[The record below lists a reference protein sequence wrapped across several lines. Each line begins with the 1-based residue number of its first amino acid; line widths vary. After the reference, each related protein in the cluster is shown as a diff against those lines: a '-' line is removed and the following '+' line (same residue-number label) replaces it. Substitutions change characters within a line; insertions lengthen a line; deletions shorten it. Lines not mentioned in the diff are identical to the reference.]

1 MINLK
6 EYAGVILYEGP
17 SMIDGAPI
25 VVIANRID
33 TDSNNAKTGAM
44 VQTFIMRQDIAPHE
58 ATKTGDDISI
68 CGDCTHRPANGG
80 SCYVKVFQAPLST
93 WRAYKRGRYLK
104 ISPQDAT
111 ELFAGRFFRLG
122 TYGDPAAAPYQIW
135 RAATLKTKGN
145 NGYTHQWKRFQ
156 SFKTLCMASA
166 DSVADANEAQ
176 ALGWRT
182 FRVKKSHEAINN
194 EVTCP
199 ASKEAGV
206 KTSCVD
212 CRACGGL
219 EAKAKASI
227 VINDHGPKR
236 NRGVK

>member
-17 SMIDGAPI
+17 SMIDGQPI

-33 TDSNNAKTGAM
+33 TASTNGKTGAM
-44 VQTFIMRQDIAPHE
+44 VQTFIMRQDIAPHD
-58 ATKTGDDISI
+58 AVKTGDDASI
-68 CGDCTHRPANGG
+68 CGDCTHRPVNGG

-93 WRAYKRGRYLK
+93 WKAYKRGRYLK
-104 ISPQDAT
+104 IDAAQSS

-122 TYGDPAAAPYQIW
+122 TYGDPAAAPFQVW
-135 RAATLKTKGN
+135 RAATLKTKGH

-156 SFKTLCMASA
+156 AFKTLCMASA
-166 DSVADANEAQ
+166 DTVDEATEAQ
-176 ALGWRT
+176 SQGWRT

-199 ASKEAGV
+199 ASKETGA

-212 CRACGGL
+212 CRACGGTS
-219 EAKAKASI
+219 AKAKASI

-236 NRGVK
+236 NKH